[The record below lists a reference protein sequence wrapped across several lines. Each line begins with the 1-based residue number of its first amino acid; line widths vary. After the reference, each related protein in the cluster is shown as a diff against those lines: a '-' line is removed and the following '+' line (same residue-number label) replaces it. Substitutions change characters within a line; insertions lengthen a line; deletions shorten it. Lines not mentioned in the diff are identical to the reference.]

1 MLTKGER
8 LTEDMCYNAW
18 LNILRNPLSCAKELD
33 ILESLIKEHFNPN
46 PYKYEDLKEDMWV
59 WDNQLKW
66 FFEVGI
72 CKVEIE
78 GYEFLK
84 LFKVKNFDGS
94 LQLMIFEEGRFFPI
108 IKAREYQEEYKN
120 D

>member
-18 LNILRNPLSCAKELD
+18 LNIFRNPLSCAKELD

-46 PYKYEDLKEDMWV
+46 PYKYEDLKVGMWV
-59 WDNQLKW
+59 WENKLKMC
-66 FFEVGI
+66 VKIRGI
-72 CKVEIE
+72 IE
-78 GYEFLK
+78 LEDENKKCIDYGFGYVMYIENRL
-84 LFKVKNFDGS
+84 
-94 LQLMIFEEGRFFPI
+94 FPI
-108 IKAREYQEEYKN
+108 TKALEYQEEYKN

>member
-1 MLTKGER
+1 MLTKGEC

-46 PYKYEDLKEDMWV
+46 PYKYEDLKVGMWV
-59 WDNQLKW
+59 WENKLKMCVKIRSIIELEEENKKCIDYG
-66 FFEVGI
+66 FGY
-72 CKVEIE
+72 VEYKE
-78 GYEFLK
+78 
-84 LFKVKNFDGS
+84 N
-94 LQLMIFEEGRFFPI
+94 RFFPI
-108 IKAREYQEEYKN
+108 TKSLVYQEEYKN